1 MVKTRIDYKGQLRCE
16 LTHRPSGSKIQT
28 DAPVDNH
35 GRGET
40 FSPTD
45 LLASSLGACMLT
57 ILGIVAEQRK
67 LDVTGANASVE
78 KFMSDDQ
85 PRRVDK
91 LVVELMIPLSENHP
105 ERKILES
112 AALSCPVAHSLS
124 AEIDVKVDFIWSMRD
139 MQL

>member
-1 MVKTRIDYKGQLRCE
+1 
-16 LTHRPSGSKIQT
+16 
-28 DAPVDNH
+28 
-35 GRGET
+35 
-40 FSPTD
+40 
-45 LLASSLGACMLT
+45 MLT